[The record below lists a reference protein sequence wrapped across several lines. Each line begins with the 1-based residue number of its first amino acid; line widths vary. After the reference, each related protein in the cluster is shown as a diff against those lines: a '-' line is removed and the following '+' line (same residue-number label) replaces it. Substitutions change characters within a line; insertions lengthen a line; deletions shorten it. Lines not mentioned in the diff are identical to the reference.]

1 MDEEKQMSGWS
12 IWALEYS
19 YMTDVPLASLV
30 TGEHGKGHRSLPFN
44 YLYLRGHGHHVLVDV
59 GYDNRAY
66 AGELAKSAGFLAWQP
81 PATVLAEVGVT
92 PADIDTVLVTHAH
105 FDHFGNTSAFPHA
118 TFYLQERELTSWVW
132 AMALP
137 QEQSYI
143 FDSMDPDDV
152 LRGVDLAKAGR
163 LQLVDGDRDAVLP
176 GVNLWAAHDT
186 HTWGSMF
193 VDVQAG
199 PEETDRFVL
208 SGDAVYVY
216 ENVDGIDGDGMIRPV
231 GLTFDRWKGIQ
242 AISAMKKMVATTQ
255 HIVPMHEARLGDVYP
270 SRTSEHGLRVTE
282 VHLNPG
288 DPSYV

>member
-1 MDEEKQMSGWS
+1 MDGWS
-12 IWALEYS
+12 IWVLEYAR
-19 YMTDVPLASLV
+19 MEGLPLAAMV
-30 TGEHGKGHRSLPFN
+30 TGEHGKGTRGLPFS
-44 YLYLRGHGHHVLVDV
+44 YIYLRGHGHHVLVDV

-66 AGELAKSAGFLAWQP
+66 AGEIARAAGFLAWQP

-92 PADIDTVLVTHAH
+92 PEDIDTVLVTHAH
-105 FDHFGNTSAFPHA
+105 FDHFGNTEAFPNA
-118 TFYLQERELTSWVW
+118 RFLMQERELTSWVW

-137 QEQSYI
+137 QEQRYI

-163 LQLVDGDRDAVLP
+163 LELVDGDRADVLP
-176 GVNLWAAHDT
+176 GINLWAAHDT

-199 PEETDRFVL
+199 PDVESRFVL

-231 GLTFDRWKGIQ
+231 GLAFDRWKGIQ
-242 AISAMKKMVATTQ
+242 AIARMKQMVATTQ
-255 HIVPMHEARLGDVYP
+255 HIVPMHEARLPTVFP
-270 SRTSEHGLRVTE
+270 SRRSAHGLWVSE
-282 VHLNPG
+282 VHRAES